1 MIRIRKAAAPPAS
14 LAQYAPSAR
23 AVLEQAYDTDP
34 LGCQLPGTRALK
46 PRRGIYAARDV
57 KRQLIADQ
65 HHKCAYCETRF
76 VHSSPGDVEHYR
88 PKAGYRQAATSPI
101 IGPGYYWLAY
111 EWVNLLFA
119 CEDCNRIRKRQ
130 LFPLRNEPVGRAR
143 THHDDL
149 AREAPLL
156 LNPAETDPAP
166 HISFQEEVALGSTP
180 EGHASIAGYDLNRL
194 ALLDDR
200 RERLRCLRSDEMLA
214 RLLEA
219 DPPIVNLEKLVQ
231 LYGSEEEL
239 SSHIAYARKAYANA
253 ASDPAKY
260 AGMVRANFPHLPTT
274 QPLSLT

>member
-1 MIRIRKAAAPPAS
+1 MIRIQKAGVLPAS
-14 LAQYAPSAR
+14 LAKHAPAAR
-23 AVLEQAYDTDP
+23 AALEQAYDTDP

-65 HHKCAYCETRF
+65 HGKCAYCETRF
-76 VHSSPGDVEHYR
+76 GHSSPGDVEHYR
-88 PKAGYRQAATSPI
+88 PKAGYRQAAASPV

-111 EWVNLLFA
+111 EWANLLFA

-130 LFPLRNEPVGRAR
+130 LFPLRNDPVGRAR

-156 LNPAETDPAP
+156 LNPAETDPAL
-166 HISFQEEVALGSTP
+166 HIHFQEEVALSSTP
-180 EGHASIAGYDLNRL
+180 EGHASIASYDLNRL

-214 RLLEA
+214 RLFEF
-219 DPPIVNLEKLVQ
+219 DPPIVALEKLVE

-239 SSHIAYARKAYANA
+239 SWRIASARKAYEQATFDTA
-253 ASDPAKY
+253 EY
-260 AGMVRANFPHLPTT
+260 AGMVRSY
-274 QPLSLT
+274 LSGVAPAVGG